1 MDLAIHM
8 IFPIGK
14 YYLYTY
20 FLVKCALNNHAMKS
34 RLNITIDEKLIKRV
48 KVYAGKNKVSVSELV
63 ESYFR
68 QLVKPAGR
76 QSIIDVVEKMDVPE
90 IPDEVDL
97 VNEYHRDMEKKYG
110 A

>member
-1 MDLAIHM
+1 
-8 IFPIGK
+8 
-14 YYLYTY
+14 
-20 FLVKCALNNHAMKS
+20 MKS

-48 KVYAGKNKVSVSELV
+48 KAYAGKNKVSVSELV
-63 ESYFR
+63 EDYFR

-76 QSIIDVVEKMDVPE
+76 LSIIDVVEKMDVPE
-90 IPDEVDL
+90 IPDEADL

>member
-1 MDLAIHM
+1 
-8 IFPIGK
+8 
-14 YYLYTY
+14 
-20 FLVKCALNNHAMKS
+20 MKS

-48 KVYAGKNKVSVSELV
+48 KAYACKNKVSVSELV
-63 ESYFR
+63 EDYFR

-76 QSIIDVVEKMDVPE
+76 LSIIDVVEKMDVPE

>member
-1 MDLAIHM
+1 
-8 IFPIGK
+8 
-14 YYLYTY
+14 
-20 FLVKCALNNHAMKS
+20 MKS

-48 KVYAGKNKVSVSELV
+48 KAYAGKNNVSVSELV
-63 ESYFR
+63 EHYFR